1 MSSSRLFSSCG
12 ISEDNFSRSLLKWLA
27 NGCLVVMRWRVSA
40 VSARGMK
47 GFTNFP
53 MPMLS
58 GMNTGRDVLCFRP
71 FSTSLKLLEPS
82 SRKTFP
88 EKNILEIM
96 ITVYSDQG
104 RSIPSPTVSE
114 VLYMHEE
121 RERQRRR
128 FPTSASVGS
137 RIHSI
142 RRMPSVHGGSRI
154 YFEHHV

>member
-1 MSSSRLFSSCG
+1 MLPAIQHFSQATG
-12 ISEDNFSRSLLKWLA
+12 TFEPEDFSREEYLGDHNHL
-27 NGCLVVMRWRVSA
+27 
-40 VSARGMK
+40 
-47 GFTNFP
+47 
-53 MPMLS
+53 
-58 GMNTGRDVLCFRP
+58 
-71 FSTSLKLLEPS
+71 
-82 SRKTFP
+82 
-88 EKNILEIM
+88 
-96 ITVYSDQG
+96 VYSDQG

-114 VLYMHEE
+114 VLFMHEE